1 MGRINWNRVLLGGLL
16 AGLILNVVDFVLN
29 GLILGDRWN
38 AALAALGVAQMGG
51 AATVWFVITDFL
63 IGIFTIWLYAAIRP
77 RFGPGPRTAAY
88 AGLASWLAFGLIYTL
103 SQSGVGVFPR
113 DLLVVNL
120 LVFLVAAPLA
130 AMAGAWP
137 YQESA

>member
-29 GLILGDRWN
+29 GVILGDRWD
-38 AALAALGVAQMGG
+38 AALTALGVPQMGG
-51 AATVWFVITDFL
+51 AAAVWFVITDFL
-63 IGIFTIWLYAAIRP
+63 VGIFTIWLYAAIRP
-77 RFGPGPRTAAY
+77 RFGPGPKTAAY
-88 AGLASWLAFGLIYTL
+88 AGLASWLAFGLIFTL
-103 SQSGVGVFPR
+103 AQSGAGVFPR

-120 LVFLVAAPLA
+120 LVFLVAAPLV
-130 AMAGAWP
+130 AMAGAWL